1 MNGAGTQKRR
11 SARLSAEGVED
22 VNEGQPPQKKTKVA
36 GQTTVGTKT
45 ADGGPAVQGR
55 KGKGKKVYD
64 QVDDDDGFMFSKGSK
79 KGKSAKANAT
89 TTAKSTTEAQA
100 GAGAT
105 GKTGHDASA
114 ETAAPKTAKK
124 TRRQMPSTPER
135 DAADRTVRRSKRISN
150 EHEQPQPEP
159 QASPIRAS
167 HAKSHLNT
175 KERSPSPEKARPV
188 TVEKKRRRVVEA
200 EGEGAER
207 AVEEQRTARIALP
220 FADTPVIKRNKEMR
234 KASADMAAKSA
245 SAGGS
250 RRTSSGM
257 RGKRASSL
265 MEEGKGSALPHP
277 EVPTSEF
284 YKHISADLTEPRR
297 MRCLLGWCSNRALP
311 PKPSAPT
318 SRGPEAQMEF
328 QALQA
333 ARVIQAEL
341 AQDLVSR
348 GILSDWFSRDETAD
362 VKTTVKKAPNP
373 RNVTNASKAEELEAE
388 LERLKQERAQWD
400 ALLSST
406 NLPTSPRKPSPESAD
421 PSTPALSPINP
432 DLLSTP
438 DRAIFAQLNN
448 APITETETD
457 TPSQP
462 LPTVTTV
469 QSRLQTLTANLEFN
483 VDALFHGVHALAALG
498 ETGDRLADRVLR
510 ESASVLE
517 ARESRKR
524 ELVAEA
530 ESKENG
536 AGEGVRSSG
545 VAVLDALR
553 GLGRVLNEGAGD
565 GGQQGLVG
573 KGRDGR

>member
-1 MNGAGTQKRR
+1 M
-11 SARLSAEGVED
+11 V
-22 VNEGQPPQKKTKVA
+22 
-36 GQTTVGTKT
+36 
-45 ADGGPAVQGR
+45 
-55 KGKGKKVYD
+55 VYD

-167 HAKSHLNT
+167 HAKAQLNT

-200 EGEGAER
+200 EGDGAER

-265 MEEGKGSALPHP
+265 MEEGKGSGEFAPESFALPVHFGFATDGLLDELQGREAFDPFLSSPLPLFTSGSQGDSSQTPRVHSADETFPPPALPHP

-348 GILSDWFSRDETAD
+348 GVLSDWFSRDESAD

-388 LERLKQERAQWD
+388 LER
-400 ALLSST
+400 
-406 NLPTSPRKPSPESAD
+406 
-421 PSTPALSPINP
+421 
-432 DLLSTP
+432 
-438 DRAIFAQLNN
+438 
-448 APITETETD
+448 
-457 TPSQP
+457 
-462 LPTVTTV
+462 
-469 QSRLQTLTANLEFN
+469 
-483 VDALFHGVHALAALG
+483 
-498 ETGDRLADRVLR
+498 
-510 ESASVLE
+510 
-517 ARESRKR
+517 
-524 ELVAEA
+524 
-530 ESKENG
+530 
-536 AGEGVRSSG
+536 
-545 VAVLDALR
+545 
-553 GLGRVLNEGAGD
+553 
-565 GGQQGLVG
+565 
-573 KGRDGR
+573 